1 MRFLHYPGPLG
12 RAKVERM
19 DTTPLP
25 LVDDRASGFATAIR
39 AEHLTC
45 RYGGFTAVDDLS
57 FEVPEGELFAL
68 LGTNG
73 AGKTTTVEA
82 LHGARRADEGRVSV
96 LGLDPRRHRRRL
108 SAEVAVIGQ
117 DSGFA
122 ADLTAAEMLRLWND
136 LHGRRAEPGELLER
150 VDLAGKADTRVGA
163 LSGGERRRLD
173 LAMALAVGPR
183 VLFADEPTTGLDPSS
198 RRRSWELLR
207 ELAAA
212 GTTVLLTTHYL
223 DEATE
228 LAERIAIMDRGRIVR
243 FGTVEEV
250 TASHD
255 SLISARLPEHLG
267 ALDLPRLSGRVSVAD
282 GTVSVRTTELQRDLH
297 RLLTW
302 ADFQGIEL
310 VGLKATPATLDEVF
324 AELGNHSGQEN

>member
-1 MRFLHYPGPLG
+1 MNP
-12 RAKVERM
+12 
-19 DTTPLP
+19 TPLP
-25 LVDDRASGFATAIR
+25 LVDHTAAGTATAIR
-39 AEHLTC
+39 AEHVTC
-45 RYGGFTAVDDLS
+45 RYGDFTAVDGLTL
-57 FEVPEGELFAL
+57 EVPEGELFAL

-73 AGKTTTVEA
+73 AGKTTSIEA

-108 SAEVAVIGQ
+108 ASEVAVIGQ
-117 DSGFA
+117 DTGFA
-122 ADLTAAEMLRLWND
+122 ADLTALETLRLWND
-136 LHGRRAEPGELLER
+136 LHGRRGEPGALMER
-150 VDLAGKADTRVGA
+150 VDLAGRASTRVGA

-173 LAMALAVGPR
+173 LAMALAVRPR
-183 VLFADEPTTGLDPSS
+183 VLFADEPTTGLDPTS
-198 RRRSWELLR
+198 RRSAWALLR
-207 ELAAA
+207 ELAAE

-250 TASHD
+250 TSSHG
-255 SLISARLPEHLG
+255 SLITARLPEHLG
-267 ALDLPRLSGRVSVAD
+267 ALDLPRLSGRVRFEDGAVA
-282 GTVSVRTTELQRDLH
+282 VRTDDLQHDLH

-310 VGLKATPATLDEVF
+310 GGLKANPASLDEVF
-324 AELGNHSGQEN
+324 AELDTHAEQER